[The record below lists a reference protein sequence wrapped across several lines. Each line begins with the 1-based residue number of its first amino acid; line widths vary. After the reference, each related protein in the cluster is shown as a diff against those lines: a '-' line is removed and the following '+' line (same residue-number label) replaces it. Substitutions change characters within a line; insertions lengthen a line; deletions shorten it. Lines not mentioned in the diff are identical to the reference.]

1 MKFKI
6 ILQLNYLSYCCPG
19 IWPDLAI
26 YCAQAGAGAEAGS
39 GTEAG
44 TGVPESEG

>member
-19 IWPDLAI
+19 IA
-26 YCAQAGAGAEAGS
+26 
-39 GTEAG
+39 TEAWLFIVLEP
-44 TGVPESEG
+44 GVGS